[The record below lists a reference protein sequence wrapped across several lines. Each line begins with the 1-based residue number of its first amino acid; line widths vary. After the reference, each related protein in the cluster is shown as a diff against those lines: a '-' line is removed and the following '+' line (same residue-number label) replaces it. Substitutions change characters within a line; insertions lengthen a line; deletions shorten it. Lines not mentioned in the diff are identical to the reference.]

1 MFSRSLRTIAR
12 NDLYRKLLSTL
23 AAEPPFSKVLIA
35 NRGEIS
41 QRVVRTCKELGI
53 KTVAIYSTAD
63 AKAPFVQAADEAI
76 CVGPADSSLS
86 YLNVPKVL
94 EVIRKTGAQAVH
106 PGYVIYLVLQYCHA
120 SCQIISLI
128 ATILFF

>member
-1 MFSRSLRTIAR
+1 MLRLFLRTIAR
-12 NDLYRKLLSTL
+12 NDLYQKLFSSLV
-23 AAEPPFSKVLIA
+23 AAEPPFRKVLIA

-63 AKAPFVQAADEAI
+63 AKAPFVEEADEAI
-76 CVGPADSSLS
+76 CVGPADSSRS

-94 EVIRKTGAQAVH
+94 DVIRQTGAQAVH
-106 PGYVIYLVLQYCHA
+106 PGYVLQ
-120 SCQIISLI
+120 
-128 ATILFF
+128 ILFVCFSTQAL